1 MGFLN
6 LTRLLT
12 LIAMLVAALALP
24 AAATADGDDVIRD
37 CARDGDL
44 DGEYSDEELE
54 DASQNM
60 PSDLDA
66 YSSCREVIRRAQAG
80 GRGSADGTGDT
91 TGDGGATGGS
101 GGGGAAGDGSNAGN
115 EGSGGRRTTPSDIAE
130 INRQQQEA
138 LSDTAPATPAEL
150 AAGAD
155 AGDDGGLPAAALVAI
170 ALLGLAAIA
179 GGVYLLR
186 DHLPPGL
193 TSRLPGTS
201 R

>member
-6 LTRLLT
+6 LTRLIT

-24 AAATADGDDVIRD
+24 AVATADGDDVIRD

-44 DGEYSDEELE
+44 DEEYSDEELE
-54 DASQNM
+54 DASENM

-80 GRGSADGTGDT
+80 GRGSADGTGDS
-91 TGDGGATGGS
+91 TGAGGAGGS
-101 GGGGAAGDGSNAGN
+101 GSGGAGDGAPGSAGP
-115 EGSGGRRTTPSDIAE
+115 GGGRATPSDIGE
-130 INRQQQEA
+130 ITRRQQEA
-138 LSDTAPATPAEL
+138 LDGTEPATSAEL

-155 AGDDGGLPAAALVAI
+155 AGDEDGLPAAALIAI

-193 TSRLPGTS
+193 TSRLPGAS

>member
-6 LTRLLT
+6 LTRLIT
-12 LIAMLVAALALP
+12 LIAVLGAALALP

-44 DGEYSDEELE
+44 DKEYSDEELE
-54 DASQNM
+54 EASENM

-66 YSSCREVIRRAQAG
+66 YSNCREVIRRAQAG
-80 GRGSADGTGDT
+80 GRGSADGTGD
-91 TGDGGATGGS
+91 S
-101 GGGGAAGDGSNAGN
+101 LGGGGAAGGGTAGGSGAGATSG
-115 EGSGGRRTTPSDIAE
+115 GSGGATPGDLSEIERR
-130 INRQQQEA
+130 QQEA
-138 LSDTAPATPAEL
+138 QDDAAPATPATL

-155 AGDDGGLPAAALVAI
+155 AEDDSGLPTPALIAI
-170 ALLGLAAIA
+170 VLLALAAIA

-186 DHLPPGL
+186 DQLPPGL
-193 TSRLPGTS
+193 TSRFPGTS